1 MDVSRRGAE
10 SHRLR
15 AINNDFLFRIS
26 ERGKVEEREAGDWN
40 EAWGRG
46 RGGRGRRG
54 REGASRQMLNGAC
67 KYRER
72 RDTKGAPKRSG
83 VRVQAGRKG
92 NRTEGGREGCTRSV
106 HRVPGQKDSA
116 RGVPSR
122 KRRTGKGSG
131 VATQRVVL
139 TAFCRVWRSRKKKK

>member
-1 MDVSRRGAE
+1 
-10 SHRLR
+10 
-15 AINNDFLFRIS
+15 
-26 ERGKVEEREAGDWN
+26 
-40 EAWGRG
+40 
-46 RGGRGRRG
+46 
-54 REGASRQMLNGAC
+54 MLNGAC

-83 VRVQAGRKG
+83 VWGRQAEKG
-92 NRTEGGREGCTRSV
+92 EGGRGRCTRSV

-131 VATQRVVL
+131 GSNTKGCFNSLLSSVAKQEEEKVTPPVRNYLANLWRMRARV
-139 TAFCRVWRSRKKKK
+139 ARRSRTRGEREEGGGGVG

>member
-1 MDVSRRGAE
+1 MRRGD
-10 SHRLR
+10 RR
-15 AINNDFLFRIS
+15 
-26 ERGKVEEREAGDWN
+26 EE
-40 EAWGRG
+40 
-46 RGGRGRRG
+46 
-54 REGASRQMLNGAC
+54 ASRQMLNGAC

-83 VRVQAGRKG
+83 VRVGRQKG
-92 NRTEGGREGCTRSV
+92 EGTRRERKEGAIYAV

-116 RGVPSR
+116 RDVPSR

-139 TAFCRVWRSRKKKK
+139 TAFCRVWRSRKKKKQRRRFAII